1 MKLSEIKGEKAL
13 DTLAD
18 LIEPLG
24 EIVTDPEIQEMH
36 KAGMPRIKMIKP
48 AIKNHKKAVVTVLA
62 LLDGENPDT
71 YEVDLLTLP
80 RKMMEVIND
89 PYISEVFQS
98 QSQRMPQES
107 FGSATVNTEE

>member
-1 MKLSEIKGEKAL
+1 MRLSEIKGDKAL

-24 EIVTDPEIQEMH
+24 EIVTDPTIQEMH
-36 KAGMPRIKMIKP
+36 KAGLPRIKMIPP
-48 AIKNHKKAVVTVLA
+48 AIKNHKKAVVTILA
-62 LLDGENPDT
+62 LLDGEDPDT

-80 RKMMEVIND
+80 RKVMEVMDD

-98 QSQRMPQES
+98 QSQMRERES